1 VSNNHRDG
9 GHGGDGDVV
18 RGRHHG
24 NHRGGGSGN
33 NYLGGGGNG
42 GQRQR
47 GRDNDR
53 GGNNDDGR
61 HDRFHGSQQQH
72 YQQHYLQNNPHQHQQ
87 MQLHHVHHNERRGGY
102 GHKRSL
108 SPPHSHHDNDLQQ
121 HQNQRPIK
129 LHREGSGGP
138 PPPPHTPQSNQQL
151 LSPSSN
157 QKQPPPLLQ
166 QTPVVPP
173 EKRRTLILSN
183 IPSHIQY
190 YQLQNFFRKY
200 WNAPTQY
207 CVLDR
212 NSCEAY
218 VVFKFVEDAQ
228 RVWNGGGL
236 DGNGGDAGDASNG
249 QLLENN
255 DNCVSSLVALGV
267 ELRAVHFSNHVE
279 LGSESSTGRGGDNPY
294 NRGGYSEEIY
304 EYEGGGVGRSNG
316 GNSFNDRR
324 RPGSVSR
331 SVSDVHAYHEHAQ
344 DGYAP
349 STKQPRYSEGHH
361 AMDSQQHN
369 ARPGPSHVSP
379 ASSAIQL
386 TPAANPRIP
395 VQSTYE
401 QQQQQQQKQQEIQLS
416 PIELQMQQ
424 QQEAEEWSKWEAFQ
438 VQEME
443 WRKRRHAE
451 YNSFTQSKNERSNQL
466 STLEQKRDLLSK
478 QEHMLSQQ
486 LPLHKKMLAML
497 KSKNATPAEQTT
509 KMKEILSTSKRIVEL
524 KTEMKGV
531 IEDIEKMKEEE
542 VILGV
547 FRPSEKR
554 PVFTGNV
561 GAVERVGVAKKRSLD
576 RRTTMLKVQGFNE
589 AENADEVGWTNG
601 VIDNHAFFVNSSS
614 Q

>member
-1 VSNNHRDG
+1 MDQRLSNNHRDG

-24 NHRGGGSGN
+24 NHRGGGGGRFGAHDGGDGRGN
-33 NYLGGGGNG
+33 NFLGVGGGGG
-42 GQRQR
+42 SSFTAGQRQR
-47 GRDNDR
+47 GRDNER
-53 GGNNDDGR
+53 GGMNDR
-61 HDRFHGSQQQH
+61 AHDRFNGSKQQNYQQNHHQNHHREHQQQQH
-72 YQQHYLQNNPHQHQQ
+72 Y
-87 MQLHHVHHNERRGGY
+87 MNESRGGY
-102 GHKRSL
+102 GNKRSR

-121 HQNQRPIK
+121 HQNQRPINQY
-129 LHREGSGGP
+129 REGSGGP
-138 PPPPHTPQSNQQL
+138 PPPPRTPQSNQHL
-151 LSPSSN
+151 LSPSTN
-157 QKQPPPLLQ
+157 QQQQPPP
-166 QTPVVPP
+166 PVVPP
-173 EKRRTLILSN
+173 EKRRTLILSS

-190 YQLQNFFRKY
+190 YHIQNFFRKY

-218 VVFKFVEDAQ
+218 VVFNFVEDAQ

-236 DGNGGDAGDASNG
+236 DGNGGGGGDRS
-249 QLLENN
+249 LENTDN
-255 DNCVSSLVALGV
+255 NCVCSLVALGV
-267 ELRAVHFSNHVE
+267 ELRDVHFSNHVV
-279 LGSESSTGRGGDNPY
+279 LDSESSTGRGGDDQY
-294 NRGGYSEEIY
+294 TRGEYTDDNY
-304 EYEGGGVGRSNG
+304 EYEGGGGGRLGG

-331 SVSDVHAYHEHAQ
+331 NVSDGHSYHDHAQ
-344 DGYAP
+344 DEYAP
-349 STKQPRYSEGHH
+349 STKLPRYSEGHH
-361 AMDSQQHN
+361 ATDSQHQQQHLLHTD
-369 ARPGPSHVSP
+369 RPVPSHVSP

-386 TPAANPRIP
+386 TPAANPRTP

-401 QQQQQQQKQQEIQLS
+401 LQQQEIQPS
-416 PIELQMQQ
+416 SIELQMQQ
-424 QQEAEEWSKWEAFQ
+424 QQEAEEWAKWEAFQ

-443 WRKRRHAE
+443 WRKRRHSE
-451 YNSFTQSKNERSNQL
+451 YCTFITAKNERSTQL

-497 KSKNATPAEQTT
+497 KSKNATPAEQST

-531 IEDIEKMKEEE
+531 VEDIEKMKEEE

-554 PVFTGNV
+554 PVFSGNV
-561 GAVERVGVAKKRSLD
+561 GAVERVGVTKKRSLD

-589 AENADEVGWTNG
+589 AENADEVG
-601 VIDNHAFFVNSSS
+601 
-614 Q
+614 